1 MVVFVCVGCGAV
13 LTTPVSQVA
22 LPVHAAQKFG
32 HELLPALLESGTY
45 AVDPEPSGP
54 PRRRWEE
61 VGADEAAARGVYAPV
76 YTLSYGPPGR
86 VGVAPGDVR
95 GTVLIPERCDG
106 YCLGLDGRD
115 GPNLACEGCG
125 QAVAT
130 RIDDCTLWQVVWLD
144 PRAVR
149 PVGVEAPARRVVG
162 WEALREEHP
171 GTPPV
176 EQPGRWSPVWTAAVA
191 VALARLLAV
200 SGGKR
205 MAVPDGPVAEAFR
218 KAIDILLPPGAP
230 TREMVLAGPGL
241 PAAITDIAL
250 VPQHPQT
257 GEVWPTDARAVVPL
271 AADVWMYLAFHD
283 DRRLVPAAS
292 GMPDGVRRDDPP
304 PLLPW
309 RPFRPDWEMFVSTLA
324 LLPEVRQ
331 PWLRAI
337 YDQVRERRYQHPFW

>member
-1 MVVFVCVGCGAV
+1 MVVFACAGCGVV
-13 LTTPVSQVA
+13 LTARVSRVA
-22 LPVHAAQKFG
+22 LPVHAGQHYG
-32 HELLPALLESGTY
+32 HELLPALLEPGTY
-45 AVDPEPSGP
+45 AVNPEPFGP

-61 VGADEAAARGVYAPV
+61 VGADEAEARGVYAPV
-76 YTLSYGPPGR
+76 YSLSYGPPGT

-115 GPNLACEGCG
+115 GPNLACEECG

-149 PVGVEAPARRVVG
+149 PVSVEGPARRVVG

-171 GTPPV
+171 GTPPI
-176 EQPGRWSPVWTAAVA
+176 EQPGWWSPVWTAAVA
-191 VALARLLAV
+191 VALAHLLAA

-205 MAVPDGPVAEAFR
+205 VAVPDGPVAEAFR
-218 KAIDILLPPGAP
+218 RAIDTFLPPGPP
-230 TREMVLAGPGL
+230 TRDLVLAGPGL
-241 PAAITDIAL
+241 PATVTDLAL
-250 VPQHPQT
+250 VPRHPQT
-257 GEVWPTDARAVVPL
+257 DEVWPTSARGAVPL
-271 AADVWMYLAFHD
+271 AADVWMYMAFHD
-283 DRRLVPAAS
+283 DRRLVPAAN

-309 RPFRPDWEMFVSTLA
+309 SPFRPDWKVFLSTLA
-324 LLPEVRQ
+324 RLPEVRQ

-337 YDQVRERRYQHPFW
+337 YDQVRDRRYQHPFS